1 MYLVA
6 YVQVWP
12 SQPSKGGE
20 TLGLVKIIY
29 SSTGECQGHEAGMGE
44 LWSRA
49 GGVYRKLSG

>member
-44 LWSRA
+44 LWSWA